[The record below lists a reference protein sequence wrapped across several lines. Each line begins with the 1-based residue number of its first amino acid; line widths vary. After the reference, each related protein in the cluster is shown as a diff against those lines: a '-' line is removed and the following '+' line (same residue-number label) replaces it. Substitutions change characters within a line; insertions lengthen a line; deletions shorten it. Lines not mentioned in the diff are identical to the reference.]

1 MQSGRSSQK
10 LLVDPTLQDH
20 SFIKKQGT
28 CTPVIPAK
36 AGIHPDCSV
45 CKLTRWIPA
54 FAGMTG
60 VQVINE
66 EFLSS
71 PVQPGE
77 QLLIKPHSAYGPSLA
92 VDELIHAHKQVIRP
106 GRRGSG
112 HV

>member
-1 MQSGRSSQK
+1 
-10 LLVDPTLQDH
+10 VDPALQNH

-28 CTPVIPAK
+28 CTPVVPAK
-36 AGIHPDCSV
+36 AGIHDTVSLV
-45 CKLTRWIPA
+45 IVKFRSSFVIPV

-77 QLLIKPHSAYGPSLA
+77 QLLVKHRSAHSPSLA
-92 VDELIHAHKQVIRP
+92 VDELIHAHKQVIRS
-106 GRRGSG
+106 RRRIGG